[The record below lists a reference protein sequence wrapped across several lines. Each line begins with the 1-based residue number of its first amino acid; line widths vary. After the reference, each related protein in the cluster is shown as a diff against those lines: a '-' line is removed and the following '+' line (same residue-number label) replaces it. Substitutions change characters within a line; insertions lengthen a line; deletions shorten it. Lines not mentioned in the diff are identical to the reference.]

1 MKTKRILISFL
12 LIIGFVVCF
21 SAVGRLDYMDF
32 HRIIGDDGDLC
43 RAVVQG
49 MIGLALMAT
58 AAIIGEDV
66 DYSSFDEGGDS
77 E

>member
-12 LIIGFVVCF
+12 LIIGFVLCF

-32 HRIIGDDGDLC
+32 HRMIGDDGDLC

-49 MIGLALMAT
+49 AIGIALMT
-58 AAIIGEDV
+58 IAAIIGKDV
-66 DYSSFDEGGDS
+66 DYSSYEGGG
-77 E
+77 ETE